1 MNRHTRGWHVCFQLG
16 PQRRV
21 VSHVRCLV
29 QQHRLKQ
36 SDRRG
41 LAVLRAAICTPQSHH
56 ACFCPQRRP
65 QAACSQSATLF
76 DLSAPSAQYKRIMP
90 ATVRKGGLA
99 ALKQLPYAHLSRTM
113 PATVRKGRFAALEA
127 LPPALQL
134 LLIVCP
140 ALKY

>member
-1 MNRHTRGWHVCFQLG
+1 
-16 PQRRV
+16 
-21 VSHVRCLV
+21 
-29 QQHRLKQ
+29 
-36 SDRRG
+36 
-41 LAVLRAAICTPQSHH
+41 
-56 ACFCPQRRP
+56 
-65 QAACSQSATLF
+65 
-76 DLSAPSAQYKRIMP
+76 MP

-113 PATVRKGRFAALEA
+113 PATVRKGYFAALEA